1 MINTLLIKNFALIK
15 SLEVDFEK
23 GFTVVSGETG
33 SGKSIMLDAI
43 SLLMGKRSDRG
54 SLYDKEKKCILEI
67 EIELSND
74 KQVYFKKNNLDFD
87 NKTIIRR
94 EISYSGKSRSFIN
107 DTPVSLSVLNDIVS
121 STIEIYSQ
129 NQSISLKSEE
139 KQLELLDNIANS
151 EGLIQNYKVVYN
163 KYNKLKNEIENIK
176 KGNKLS
182 DAELE
187 FLNFQIEE
195 LFQSKLKEGEKEE
208 LESQFI
214 ILENS
219 SNIIEKLSES
229 FQLLSEENGVNTK
242 VSQIENELQKLS
254 DLSERLND
262 LVERVSSVRIEL
274 SDIESEMNILSELV
288 DNNPESL
295 MIVSNRLDHLNSLL
309 GKHRKST
316 VYELILLLEE
326 MNLKVQSSSDFEKII
341 DKKNK
346 ELKLCENELQIHS
359 NVLTKNRKSVASSF
373 KSNVEFHLQKLGIK
387 SPVFNV
393 EITELSSF
401 TSLGKDKIQ
410 FLFSANK
417 GNEPLE
423 IHKVASGG
431 ELSRLMLCF
440 SYLLSEFNNLSSL
453 IFDEIDTGVS
463 GEIADLMS
471 EMMKSMSEKRQ
482 VLSVTHLPQIA
493 SKADIHFRVFK
504 SESNDRTTS
513 KIVKLNMEGRIE
525 EIAKMLSGKKITK
538 TSISNAKELLN
549 Q

>member
-214 ILENS
+214 VLENS

-254 DLSERLND
+254 DLSEQLND

-274 SDIESEMNILSELV
+274 SDIESEMNILSESV

-440 SYLLSEFNNLSSL
+440 SFLLSEFNNLSSL

-513 KIVKLNMEGRIE
+513 EIVKLNMEGRIE

-538 TSISNAKELLN
+538 TSISNAKELLS

>member
-74 KQVYFKKNNLDFD
+74 KEVYFKNNNLDFD

-107 DTPVSLSVLNDIVS
+107 DTPVSLSVLNDVVS

-214 ILENS
+214 VLENS

-274 SDIESEMNILSELV
+274 SDIESEMNILSESV

-309 GKHRKST
+309 VKHRKST

-346 ELKLCENELQIHS
+346 ELKLCEKELQIHS
-359 NVLTKNRKSVASSF
+359 DVLTKNRKSVASSF

-504 SESNDRTTS
+504 SESNDRTNS
-513 KIVKLNMEGRIE
+513 EIVKLNMEGRIE

-538 TSISNAKELLN
+538 TSISNAKELLS

>member
-67 EIELSND
+67 EIELSDD
-74 KQVYFKKNNLDFD
+74 KEIYFQKNNLDFD

-214 ILENS
+214 VLENS

-346 ELKLCENELQIHS
+346 ELKLCEKELQIHS

-493 SKADIHFRVFK
+493 SKADFHFRVFK

-513 KIVKLNMEGRIE
+513 EIVKLNMEGRIE

-538 TSISNAKELLN
+538 TSISNAKELLS

>member
-139 KQLELLDNIANS
+139 KQLELLDNLADS
-151 EGLIQNYKVVYN
+151 KGLIQNYKVVYN

-187 FLNFQIEE
+187 FLNFQIDE

-309 GKHRKST
+309 VKHRKST

-326 MNLKVQSSSDFEKII
+326 MNLKVESSSDFEKII

-538 TSISNAKELLN
+538 TSISNAKELLS

>member
-74 KQVYFKKNNLDFD
+74 KEVYFKNNNLDFD

-107 DTPVSLSVLNDIVS
+107 DTPVSLSVLNDVVS

-214 ILENS
+214 VLENS

-274 SDIESEMNILSELV
+274 SDIESEMNILSESV

-309 GKHRKST
+309 VKHRKST

-346 ELKLCENELQIHS
+346 ELKLCEKELQIHS

-504 SESNDRTTS
+504 SESNDRTNS
-513 KIVKLNMEGRIE
+513 EIVKLNMEGRIE

-538 TSISNAKELLN
+538 TSISNAKELLS

>member
-67 EIELSND
+67 EIELSDD
-74 KQVYFKKNNLDFD
+74 KEIYFQKNNLDFD

-107 DTPVSLSVLNDIVS
+107 DIPVSLSMLNDVVS

-139 KQLELLDNIANS
+139 KQLELLDNLADS
-151 EGLIQNYKVVYN
+151 KGLIQNYKVVYN

-214 ILENS
+214 VLENS
-219 SNIIEKLSES
+219 SNIIEKLSKS

-262 LVERVSSVRIEL
+262 LVDRVSSVRIEL
-274 SDIESEMNILSELV
+274 FDIESEMNILSESV

-295 MIVSNRLDHLNSLL
+295 LIVSNRLDHLNSLL
-309 GKHRKST
+309 VKHRKST

-346 ELKLCENELQIHS
+346 ELKLCEKELQIHS
-359 NVLTKNRKSVASSF
+359 DVLTKNRKSVASSF

-401 TSLGKDKIQ
+401 TSLGKDRVQ

-493 SKADIHFRVFK
+493 SKADFHFRVFK

-513 KIVKLNMEGRIE
+513 EIVKLNMEGRIE

>member
-67 EIELSND
+67 EIELSDD
-74 KQVYFKKNNLDFD
+74 KEIYFQKNNLDFD

-107 DTPVSLSVLNDIVS
+107 DTPVSLSMLNDVVS

-139 KQLELLDNIANS
+139 KQLELLDNLADS
-151 EGLIQNYKVVYN
+151 KGLIQNYKVVYN

-187 FLNFQIEE
+187 FLNFQIDE

-214 ILENS
+214 VLENS
-219 SNIIEKLSES
+219 SNIIEKLSKS

-309 GKHRKST
+309 VKHRKVT

-346 ELKLCENELQIHS
+346 ELKLCEKELQIHS

-393 EITELSSF
+393 EINELSSF
-401 TSLGKDKIQ
+401 TSLGKDRVQ

-493 SKADIHFRVFK
+493 SKADFHFRVFK

-513 KIVKLNMEGRIE
+513 EIVKLNMEGRIE

-538 TSISNAKELLN
+538 TSISNAKELLS

>member
-23 GFTVVSGETG
+23 GFTVLSGETG

-163 KYNKLKNEIENIK
+163 KYNILKNEIENIK

-214 ILENS
+214 VLENS

-242 VSQIENELQKLS
+242 LSQIENELQKLS
-254 DLSERLND
+254 NLSERLND

-288 DNNPESL
+288 DNNSESL

-309 GKHRKST
+309 VKHRKST

-326 MNLKVQSSSDFEKII
+326 MHLKVQSSSDFEKII

-346 ELKLCENELQIHS
+346 ELKLCEKELQIHS

-401 TSLGKDKIQ
+401 TSIGKDKIQ

-440 SYLLSEFNNLSSL
+440 SYLLSDFNNLSSL

-504 SESNDRTTS
+504 SESNNRTNS
-513 KIVKLNMEGRIE
+513 EIVKLNMEGRIE

-538 TSISNAKELLN
+538 TSISNAKELLS

>member
-67 EIELSND
+67 EIELSDD
-74 KQVYFKKNNLDFD
+74 KEIYFQKNNLDFD

-107 DTPVSLSVLNDIVS
+107 DTPVSLSVLNDVVS

-214 ILENS
+214 VLENS

-274 SDIESEMNILSELV
+274 SDIESEMNILSESV

-309 GKHRKST
+309 VKHRKVT

-513 KIVKLNMEGRIE
+513 EIVKLNMEGRIE

-538 TSISNAKELLN
+538 TSISNAKELLS

>member
-151 EGLIQNYKVVYN
+151 EGLIQNYKLVYN
-163 KYNKLKNEIENIK
+163 KYNKLQNEIENIK

-214 ILENS
+214 VLENS

-309 GKHRKST
+309 VKHRKST

-346 ELKLCENELQIHS
+346 ELKLCEKELQIHS
-359 NVLTKNRKSVASSF
+359 NVLTKNRKCVASSF

-393 EITELSSF
+393 KITELSSF

-493 SKADIHFRVFK
+493 SKADFHFRVFK

-513 KIVKLNMEGRIE
+513 EIVKLNMEGRIE

>member
-67 EIELSND
+67 EIELSDD
-74 KQVYFKKNNLDFD
+74 KEIYFKKNNLDFD

-107 DTPVSLSVLNDIVS
+107 DTPVSLSVLNDVVS

-139 KQLELLDNIANS
+139 KQLELLDNLADS
-151 EGLIQNYKVVYN
+151 KGLIQNYKVVYN

-214 ILENS
+214 FLENS
-219 SNIIEKLSES
+219 SNIIEKLSKS

-262 LVERVSSVRIEL
+262 LVDRVSSVRIEL
-274 SDIESEMNILSELV
+274 SDIESEMNILSESV

-309 GKHRKST
+309 VKHRKST

-346 ELKLCENELQIHS
+346 ELKLCEKELQIHS
-359 NVLTKNRKSVASSF
+359 DVLTKNRKSVASSF

-401 TSLGKDKIQ
+401 TSLGKDRVQ

-493 SKADIHFRVFK
+493 SKADFHFRVFK

-513 KIVKLNMEGRIE
+513 EIVKLNMEGRIE

>member
-67 EIELSND
+67 EIELSDD
-74 KQVYFKKNNLDFD
+74 KEIYFQKNNLDFD

-107 DTPVSLSVLNDIVS
+107 DIPVSLSMLNDVVS

-214 ILENS
+214 VLENS
-219 SNIIEKLSES
+219 SNIIEKLSKS

-262 LVERVSSVRIEL
+262 LVDRVSSVRIEL
-274 SDIESEMNILSELV
+274 SDIESEMNILSESV

-309 GKHRKST
+309 VKHRKST

-341 DKKNK
+341 IAYEPVWAIGTGLTAEPSDA
-346 ELKLCENELQIHS
+346 QAMHS
-359 NVLTKNRKSVASSF
+359 YIRNA
-373 KSNVEFHLQKLGIK
+373 I
-387 SPVFNV
+387 
-393 EITELSSF
+393 
-401 TSLGKDKIQ
+401 
-410 FLFSANK
+410 ANK
-417 GNEPLE
+417 
-423 IHKVASGG
+423 
-431 ELSRLMLCF
+431 F
-440 SYLLSEFNNLSSL
+440 
-453 IFDEIDTGVS
+453 T
-463 GEIADLMS
+463 
-471 EMMKSMSEKRQ
+471 
-482 VLSVTHLPQIA
+482 
-493 SKADIHFRVFK
+493 
-504 SESNDRTTS
+504 
-513 KIVKLNMEGRIE
+513 
-525 EIAKMLSGKKITK
+525 TK
-538 TSISNAKELLN
+538 TSEQISILYGGSCKPANSKELFSMKDIDGGLIGGASLDSN
-549 Q
+549 SFLAIVNSF

>member
-1 MINTLLIKNFALIK
+1 MINKLLIKNYALIK
-15 SLEVDFEK
+15 NLEVEFDR
-23 GFTVVSGETG
+23 GFTVISGETG

-67 EIELSND
+67 EIEIDRNKEVFFTKND
-74 KQVYFKKNNLDFD
+74 LDFD
-87 NKTIIRR
+87 EKTIIRR

-107 DTPVSLSVLNDIVS
+107 DTPVSLSVLNDVVS
-121 STIEIYSQ
+121 SSLEIYSQ
-129 NQSISLKSEE
+129 NQSISLKSED
-139 KQLELLDNIANS
+139 KQLELLDNLASS
-151 EGLIQNYKVVYN
+151 EDLISNYKVVYN
-163 KYNKLKNEIENIK
+163 KNNKLKNEIENIQ

-182 DAELE
+182 DSELE

-195 LFQSKLKEGEKEE
+195 LFQSKLKKGEKEE

-214 ILENS
+214 ILENA

-229 FQLLSEENGVNTK
+229 FQLLSEENGVNSK
-242 VSQIENELQKLS
+242 ISEIENDLQKLS
-254 DLSERLND
+254 DFSDNLND
-262 LVERVSSVRIEL
+262 LVERISSVRIEL
-274 SDIESEMNILSELV
+274 SDIELEINLLSNSV

-295 MIVSNRLDHLNSLL
+295 TVVSNRLDHLNSLL
-309 GKHRKST
+309 VKHRRLSIS
-316 VYELILLLEE
+316 ELIVLLEE
-326 MNLKVQSSSDFEKII
+326 MNLKVQSSSDFEEII
-341 DKKNK
+341 KKKNK
-346 ELKLCENELQIHS
+346 ELNVCEKELQIHS
-359 NVLTKNRKSVASSF
+359 DILTENRKSVAASF
-373 KSNVEFHLQKLGIK
+373 KNNVEIHLQKLGIK

-393 EITELSSF
+393 EITELKSF
-401 TSLGKDKIQ
+401 TSLGKDRVQ

-417 GNEPLE
+417 GSLPLE

-440 SYLLSEFNNLSSL
+440 SYLLSEFNELSCL

-471 EMMKSMSEKRQ
+471 EMMRSMSEKRQ

-493 SKADIHFRVFK
+493 SKADIHFKVFK
-504 SESNDRTTS
+504 SENIRRTTS
-513 KIVKLNMEGRIE
+513 EIIKLNMEGRIE

-538 TSISNAKELLN
+538 TSINNAKELLS

>member
-1 MINTLLIKNFALIK
+1 MINKLLIKNYALIK
-15 SLEVDFEK
+15 NLEVEFDR
-23 GFTVVSGETG
+23 GFTVISGETG

-67 EIELSND
+67 EIEIDRNKEVFFTKND
-74 KQVYFKKNNLDFD
+74 LDFD
-87 NKTIIRR
+87 EKTIIRR

-107 DTPVSLSVLNDIVS
+107 DTPVSLSVLNDVVS
-121 STIEIYSQ
+121 SSLEIYSQ
-129 NQSISLKSEE
+129 NQSISLKSED
-139 KQLELLDNIANS
+139 KQLELLDNLASS
-151 EGLIQNYKVVYN
+151 EDLISNYKVVYN
-163 KYNKLKNEIENIK
+163 KYNKLKNEIENIQ

-182 DAELE
+182 DSELE

-195 LFQSKLKEGEKEE
+195 LFQSKLKKGEKEE

-214 ILENS
+214 ILENA

-229 FQLLSEENGVNTK
+229 FQSLSEENGVNSK
-242 VSQIENELQKLS
+242 ISEIENDLQKLS
-254 DLSERLND
+254 DFSDNLND
-262 LVERVSSVRIEL
+262 LVERISSVRIEL
-274 SDIESEMNILSELV
+274 SDIELEINLLSNSV

-295 MIVSNRLDHLNSLL
+295 TVVSNRLDHLNSLL
-309 GKHRKST
+309 VKHRKLSIS
-316 VYELILLLEE
+316 ELIVLLEE

-341 DKKNK
+341 KKKNK
-346 ELKLCENELQIHS
+346 ELNVCEKELQIHS
-359 NVLTKNRKSVASSF
+359 DILTENRKSVAASF
-373 KSNVEFHLQKLGIK
+373 KNNVEIHLQKLGIK

-393 EITELSSF
+393 EITELKSF
-401 TSLGKDKIQ
+401 TSLGKDRVQ

-417 GNEPLE
+417 GSLPLE

-440 SYLLSEFNNLSSL
+440 SYLLSEFNDLSCL

-471 EMMKSMSEKRQ
+471 EMMRSMSENRQ

-493 SKADIHFRVFK
+493 SKADIHFKVFK
-504 SESNDRTTS
+504 SESIRRTTS
-513 KIVKLNMEGRIE
+513 EIIKLNMEGRIE

-538 TSISNAKELLN
+538 TSISNAKELLS

>member
-1 MINTLLIKNFALIK
+1 MINKLLIKNYALIK
-15 SLEVDFEK
+15 NLEVEFDR
-23 GFTVVSGETG
+23 GFTVISGETG

-67 EIELSND
+67 EIEIDKNKEIFFTKND
-74 KQVYFKKNNLDFD
+74 LDFD
-87 NKTIIRR
+87 EKTIIRR

-107 DTPVSLSVLNDIVS
+107 DTPVSLSVLNDVVS
-121 STIEIYSQ
+121 SSLEIYSQ
-129 NQSISLKSEE
+129 NQSISLKSED
-139 KQLELLDNIANS
+139 KQLELLDNLASS
-151 EGLIQNYKVVYN
+151 EDLISNYKVVYN
-163 KYNKLKNEIENIK
+163 KYNKLKNEIENIQ

-182 DAELE
+182 DSELE

-195 LFQSKLKEGEKEE
+195 LFQSKLKKGEKEE

-214 ILENS
+214 ILENA

-229 FQLLSEENGVNTK
+229 FQSLSEENGVNSK
-242 VSQIENELQKLS
+242 ISEIENDLQKLS
-254 DLSERLND
+254 VFSHNLND
-262 LVERVSSVRIEL
+262 LVERISSVRIEL
-274 SDIESEMNILSELV
+274 SDIELEINLLSNSV

-295 MIVSNRLDHLNSLL
+295 TMVSNRLDHLNSLL
-309 GKHRKST
+309 VKHRKLSIS
-316 VYELILLLEE
+316 ELIVLLEE

-341 DKKNK
+341 KKKNK
-346 ELKLCENELQIHS
+346 ELNVCEKELQIHS
-359 NVLTKNRKSVASSF
+359 DILTENRKSVAASF
-373 KSNVEFHLQKLGIK
+373 KNNVEIHLKKLGIK
-387 SPVFNV
+387 SPLFNV
-393 EITELSSF
+393 EITELKSF
-401 TSLGKDKIQ
+401 TSLGKDRVQ

-417 GNEPLE
+417 GSLPLE

-440 SYLLSEFNNLSSL
+440 SYLLSEFNDLSCL

-471 EMMKSMSEKRQ
+471 EMMRSMSENRQ

-493 SKADIHFRVFK
+493 SKADIHFKVFK
-504 SESNDRTTS
+504 SESIRRTTS
-513 KIVKLNMEGRIE
+513 EIIKLNMEGRIE

-538 TSISNAKELLN
+538 TSINNAKELLS

>member
-74 KQVYFKKNNLDFD
+74 KEVYFKNNNLDFD

-107 DTPVSLSVLNDIVS
+107 DTPVSLSVLNDVVS

-214 ILENS
+214 VLENS

-262 LVERVSSVRIEL
+262 LVDRVSSVRIEL
-274 SDIESEMNILSELV
+274 SDIESEMNILSESV

-295 MIVSNRLDHLNSLL
+295 MIVSNRLDHLNFLL
-309 GKHRKST
+309 VKHRKST

-346 ELKLCENELQIHS
+346 ELKLCEKELQIHS
-359 NVLTKNRKSVASSF
+359 DVLTKNRKSVASSF

-401 TSLGKDKIQ
+401 SSLGKDRVQ

-493 SKADIHFRVFK
+493 SKADFHFRVFK

-513 KIVKLNMEGRIE
+513 EIVKLNMEGRIE

-538 TSISNAKELLN
+538 TSISNAKELLS

>member
-67 EIELSND
+67 EIELSDD
-74 KQVYFKKNNLDFD
+74 KEIYFQKNNLDFD

-107 DTPVSLSVLNDIVS
+107 DTPVSLSVLNDVVS

-214 ILENS
+214 VLENS

-274 SDIESEMNILSELV
+274 SDIESEMNILSESV

-309 GKHRKST
+309 VKHRKST

-346 ELKLCENELQIHS
+346 ELKLCEKELQIHS
-359 NVLTKNRKSVASSF
+359 DVLTKNRKSVASSF

-513 KIVKLNMEGRIE
+513 EIVKLNMEGRIE

-538 TSISNAKELLN
+538 TSISNAKELLS

>member
-67 EIELSND
+67 EIELSDD
-74 KQVYFKKNNLDFD
+74 KEIYFQKNNLDFD

-107 DTPVSLSVLNDIVS
+107 DTPVSLSMLNDVVS

-139 KQLELLDNIANS
+139 KQLELLDNLADS
-151 EGLIQNYKVVYN
+151 KGFIQNYKVVYN

-182 DAELE
+182 DTELE

-214 ILENS
+214 VLENS
-219 SNIIEKLSES
+219 SNIIEKLSKS

-262 LVERVSSVRIEL
+262 LVDRVSSVRIEL
-274 SDIESEMNILSELV
+274 SDIESEMNILSESV

-309 GKHRKST
+309 VKHRKST

-346 ELKLCENELQIHS
+346 ELKLCEKELQIHS
-359 NVLTKNRKSVASSF
+359 DVLTKNRKSVASSF
-373 KSNVEFHLQKLGIK
+373 KSNLEFHLQKLGIK

-393 EITELSSF
+393 EITELSCF
-401 TSLGKDKIQ
+401 TSLGKDRVQ

-440 SYLLSEFNNLSSL
+440 SYLLSDFNNLSSL

-493 SKADIHFRVFK
+493 SKADFHFRVFK

-513 KIVKLNMEGRIE
+513 EIVKLNMEGRIE

>member
-15 SLEVDFEK
+15 SLEVDFKK

-67 EIELSND
+67 EIELSDD
-74 KQVYFKKNNLDFD
+74 KEIYFQKNNLDFD

-107 DTPVSLSVLNDIVS
+107 DTPVSLSMLNDVVS

-139 KQLELLDNIANS
+139 KQLELLDNLADS
-151 EGLIQNYKVVYN
+151 KGLIQNYKVVYN

-214 ILENS
+214 VLENS
-219 SNIIEKLSES
+219 SNIIEKLSKS

-262 LVERVSSVRIEL
+262 LVDRVSSVRIEL
-274 SDIESEMNILSELV
+274 SDIESEMNILSESV

-309 GKHRKST
+309 VKHRKST

-326 MNLKVQSSSDFEKII
+326 MNLKVQSSSDFEKLI

-346 ELKLCENELQIHS
+346 ELKLCEKELQIHS
-359 NVLTKNRKSVASSF
+359 DVLTKNRKSVASSF

-401 TSLGKDKIQ
+401 SSLGKDRVQ

-493 SKADIHFRVFK
+493 SKADFHFRVFK

-513 KIVKLNMEGRIE
+513 EIVKLNMEGRIE

-538 TSISNAKELLN
+538 TSISNAKELLS

>member
-538 TSISNAKELLN
+538 TSISNAKELLS

>member
-67 EIELSND
+67 EIELSDD
-74 KQVYFKKNNLDFD
+74 KEIYFKKNNLDFD

-107 DTPVSLSVLNDIVS
+107 DTPVSLSMLNDVVS

-129 NQSISLKSEE
+129 NQSISLKSEQ
-139 KQLELLDNIANS
+139 KQLELLDNLADS
-151 EGLIQNYKVVYN
+151 KGLIQNYKVVYN

-214 ILENS
+214 VLENS

-274 SDIESEMNILSELV
+274 SDIESEMNILSESV

-309 GKHRKST
+309 VKHRKST

-346 ELKLCENELQIHS
+346 ELKLCEKELQIHS

-493 SKADIHFRVFK
+493 SKADFHFRVFK

-513 KIVKLNMEGRIE
+513 EIVKLNMEGRIE

-538 TSISNAKELLN
+538 TSISNAKELLS

>member
-74 KQVYFKKNNLDFD
+74 KEVYFKNNNLDFD

-107 DTPVSLSVLNDIVS
+107 DTPVSLSMLNDVVS

-151 EGLIQNYKVVYN
+151 EGLIQNYKLVYN
-163 KYNKLKNEIENIK
+163 KYNKLQNEIENIK

-187 FLNFQIEE
+187 FLNFQIDE

-214 ILENS
+214 VLENS

-309 GKHRKST
+309 VKHRKST

-346 ELKLCENELQIHS
+346 ELKLCEKELQIHS

-440 SYLLSEFNNLSSL
+440 SFLLSEFNNLSSL

-504 SESNDRTTS
+504 SESNDRTNS
-513 KIVKLNMEGRIE
+513 EIVKLNMEGRIE

>member
-67 EIELSND
+67 EIELSDD
-74 KQVYFKKNNLDFD
+74 KEIYFQKNNLDFD

-107 DTPVSLSVLNDIVS
+107 DTPVSLSMLNDVVS

-139 KQLELLDNIANS
+139 KQLELLDNLADS
-151 EGLIQNYKVVYN
+151 KGLIQNYKVVYN

-214 ILENS
+214 VLENS

-262 LVERVSSVRIEL
+262 LVDRVSSVRIEL
-274 SDIESEMNILSELV
+274 SDIESEMNILSESV

-309 GKHRKST
+309 VKHRKST

-346 ELKLCENELQIHS
+346 ELKLCEKELQIHS
-359 NVLTKNRKSVASSF
+359 DVLTKNRKSVASSF

-401 TSLGKDKIQ
+401 TSLGKDRVQ

-493 SKADIHFRVFK
+493 SKADFHFRVFK

-513 KIVKLNMEGRIE
+513 EIVKLNMEGRIE

-538 TSISNAKELLN
+538 TSISNAKELLS

>member
-23 GFTVVSGETG
+23 GFTVLSGETG

-163 KYNKLKNEIENIK
+163 KYNILKNEIENIK

-214 ILENS
+214 VLENS

-242 VSQIENELQKLS
+242 LSQIENELQKLS
-254 DLSERLND
+254 NLSERLND

-288 DNNPESL
+288 DNNSESL

-309 GKHRKST
+309 VKHRKST

-346 ELKLCENELQIHS
+346 ELKLCEKELQIHS

-401 TSLGKDKIQ
+401 TSIGKDKIQ

-440 SYLLSEFNNLSSL
+440 SYLLSDFNNLSSL

-504 SESNDRTTS
+504 SESNNRTNS
-513 KIVKLNMEGRIE
+513 EIVKLNMEGRIE

-538 TSISNAKELLN
+538 TSISNAKELLS

>member
-1 MINTLLIKNFALIK
+1 MINKLLIENYALIKN
-15 SLEVDFEK
+15 LEVEFDR
-23 GFTVVSGETG
+23 GFTVISGETG

-67 EIELSND
+67 EIEIDRNKEVFFTKND
-74 KQVYFKKNNLDFD
+74 LDFD
-87 NKTIIRR
+87 EKTIIRR

-107 DTPVSLSVLNDIVS
+107 DTPVSLSVLNDVVS
-121 STIEIYSQ
+121 SSLEIYSQ
-129 NQSISLKSEE
+129 NQSISLKSED
-139 KQLELLDNIANS
+139 KQLELLDNLASS
-151 EGLIQNYKVVYN
+151 EDLISNYKVVYN
-163 KYNKLKNEIENIK
+163 KYNKLKNEIENIQ

-182 DAELE
+182 DSELE

-195 LFQSKLKEGEKEE
+195 LFQSKLKKGEKEE

-214 ILENS
+214 ILENA

-229 FQLLSEENGVNTK
+229 FQSLSEENGVNSK
-242 VSQIENELQKLS
+242 ISEIENDLQKLS
-254 DLSERLND
+254 DFSDNLND
-262 LVERVSSVRIEL
+262 LVERISSVRIEL
-274 SDIESEMNILSELV
+274 SDIELEINLLSNSV

-295 MIVSNRLDHLNSLL
+295 TVVSNRLDHLNSLL
-309 GKHRKST
+309 VKHRKLSIS
-316 VYELILLLEE
+316 ELIVLLEE

-341 DKKNK
+341 KKKNK
-346 ELKLCENELQIHS
+346 ELNVCEKELQIHS
-359 NVLTKNRKSVASSF
+359 DILTENRKSVAASF
-373 KSNVEFHLQKLGIK
+373 KNNVEIHLQKLGIK

-393 EITELSSF
+393 EITELKSF
-401 TSLGKDKIQ
+401 TSLGKDRVQ

-417 GNEPLE
+417 GSLPLE

-440 SYLLSEFNNLSSL
+440 SYLLSEFNELSCL

-471 EMMKSMSEKRQ
+471 EMMRSMSEKRQ
-482 VLSVTHLPQIA
+482 VLSITHLPQIA
-493 SKADIHFRVFK
+493 SKADIHFKVFK
-504 SESNDRTTS
+504 SESIRRTTS
-513 KIVKLNMEGRIE
+513 EIIKLNMEGRIE

-538 TSISNAKELLN
+538 TSISNAKELLS

>member
-513 KIVKLNMEGRIE
+513 EIVKLNMEGRIE

-538 TSISNAKELLN
+538 TSISNAKELLS

>member
-33 SGKSIMLDAI
+33 SGKSIMIDAI

-67 EIELSND
+67 EIELSDD
-74 KQVYFKKNNLDFD
+74 KEIYFQKNNLDFD

-107 DTPVSLSVLNDIVS
+107 DTPVSLSMLNDVVS

-139 KQLELLDNIANS
+139 KQLKLLDNLADS
-151 EGLIQNYKVVYN
+151 KGLIKNYKVVYN

-182 DAELE
+182 DSELE

-214 ILENS
+214 VLENS
-219 SNIIEKLSES
+219 SNIIEKLSKS
-229 FQLLSEENGVNTK
+229 FQLLSEENGVITK

-262 LVERVSSVRIEL
+262 LVDRVSSVRIEL
-274 SDIESEMNILSELV
+274 SDIESEMNILSESV

-309 GKHRKST
+309 VKHRKST

-346 ELKLCENELQIHS
+346 ELKLCEKELQIHS
-359 NVLTKNRKSVASSF
+359 DVLTKNRKSVASSF

-401 TSLGKDKIQ
+401 TSLGKDRVQ

-493 SKADIHFRVFK
+493 SKADFHFRVFK

-513 KIVKLNMEGRIE
+513 EIVKLNMEGRIE

>member
-1 MINTLLIKNFALIK
+1 MINKLLIKNYALIK
-15 SLEVDFEK
+15 NLEVEFDR
-23 GFTVVSGETG
+23 GFTVISGETG

-67 EIELSND
+67 EIEIDKNKEIFFTKND
-74 KQVYFKKNNLDFD
+74 LDFD
-87 NKTIIRR
+87 EKTIIRR

-107 DTPVSLSVLNDIVS
+107 DTPVSLSVLNDVVS
-121 STIEIYSQ
+121 SSLEIYSQ
-129 NQSISLKSEE
+129 NQSISLKSED
-139 KQLELLDNIANS
+139 KQLELLDNLASS
-151 EGLIQNYKVVYN
+151 EDLISNYKVVYN
-163 KYNKLKNEIENIK
+163 KYNKLKNEIENIQ

-182 DAELE
+182 DSELE

-195 LFQSKLKEGEKEE
+195 LFQSKLKKGEKEE

-214 ILENS
+214 ILENAS
-219 SNIIEKLSES
+219 SIIEKLSES
-229 FQLLSEENGVNTK
+229 FQSLSEENGVNSK
-242 VSQIENELQKLS
+242 ISEIENDLQKLS
-254 DLSERLND
+254 VFSHNLND
-262 LVERVSSVRIEL
+262 LVERISSVRIEL
-274 SDIESEMNILSELV
+274 SDIELEINLLSNSV

-295 MIVSNRLDHLNSLL
+295 TVVSNRLDHLNSLL
-309 GKHRKST
+309 VKHRKLSIS
-316 VYELILLLEE
+316 ELIVLLEE

-341 DKKNK
+341 KKKNK
-346 ELKLCENELQIHS
+346 ELNVCEKELQIHS
-359 NVLTKNRKSVASSF
+359 DILTENRKSVAASF
-373 KSNVEFHLQKLGIK
+373 KNNVEIHLQKLGIK

-393 EITELSSF
+393 EITKLKSF
-401 TSLGKDKIQ
+401 TSLGKDRVQ

-417 GNEPLE
+417 GSLPLE

-440 SYLLSEFNNLSSL
+440 SYLLSEFNDLSCL

-471 EMMKSMSEKRQ
+471 EMMRSMSENRQ

-493 SKADIHFRVFK
+493 SKADIHFKVFK
-504 SESNDRTTS
+504 SESIRRTTS
-513 KIVKLNMEGRIE
+513 EIIKLNMEGRIE

-538 TSISNAKELLN
+538 TSINNAKELLS

>member
-67 EIELSND
+67 EIELSDD
-74 KQVYFKKNNLDFD
+74 KEIYFQKNNLDFD

-107 DTPVSLSVLNDIVS
+107 DTPVSLSMLNDVVS

-214 ILENS
+214 VLENS

-274 SDIESEMNILSELV
+274 SDIESEMNILSESV

-309 GKHRKST
+309 VKHRKST

-346 ELKLCENELQIHS
+346 ELKLCEKELQIHS
-359 NVLTKNRKSVASSF
+359 DVLTKNRKSVASSF

-493 SKADIHFRVFK
+493 SKADFHFRVFK

-513 KIVKLNMEGRIE
+513 EIVKLNMEGRIE

-538 TSISNAKELLN
+538 TSISNAKELLS

>member
-67 EIELSND
+67 EIELSDD
-74 KQVYFKKNNLDFD
+74 KEIYFQKNNLDFD

-107 DTPVSLSVLNDIVS
+107 DTPVSLSVLNDVVS

-214 ILENS
+214 VLENS

-274 SDIESEMNILSELV
+274 SDIESEMNILSESV

-309 GKHRKST
+309 VKHRKST

-346 ELKLCENELQIHS
+346 ELKLCEKELQIHS
-359 NVLTKNRKSVASSF
+359 DVLTKNRKSVASSF

-493 SKADIHFRVFK
+493 SKADFHFRVFK

-513 KIVKLNMEGRIE
+513 EIVKLNMEGRIE

-538 TSISNAKELLN
+538 TSISNAKELLS

>member
-214 ILENS
+214 VLENS

-440 SYLLSEFNNLSSL
+440 SFLLSEFNNLSSL

-493 SKADIHFRVFK
+493 SKADFHFRVFK

-513 KIVKLNMEGRIE
+513 EIVKLNMEGRIE

-538 TSISNAKELLN
+538 TSISNAKELLS

>member
-1 MINTLLIKNFALIK
+1 
-15 SLEVDFEK
+15 
-23 GFTVVSGETG
+23 
-33 SGKSIMLDAI
+33 MLD
-43 SLLMGKRSDRG
+43 
-54 SLYDKEKKCILEI
+54 
-67 EIELSND
+67 
-74 KQVYFKKNNLDFD
+74 NLAD
-87 NKTIIRR
+87 
-94 EISYSGKSRSFIN
+94 
-107 DTPVSLSVLNDIVS
+107 
-121 STIEIYSQ
+121 
-129 NQSISLKSEE
+129 
-139 KQLELLDNIANS
+139 S

-214 ILENS
+214 VLENS
-219 SNIIEKLSES
+219 SNIIEKLSKS

-242 VSQIENELQKLS
+242 VSQIKNELQKLS

-262 LVERVSSVRIEL
+262 LVDRVSSVRIEL
-274 SDIESEMNILSELV
+274 SDIESEMNILSESV

-309 GKHRKST
+309 VKHRKST

-346 ELKLCENELQIHS
+346 DKKLCEKELQIHCD
-359 NVLTKNRKSVASSF
+359 VLTKNRKSVASSF

-401 TSLGKDKIQ
+401 TSLGKDRVQ

-440 SYLLSEFNNLSSL
+440 YIVSL
-453 IFDEIDTGVS
+453 
-463 GEIADLMS
+463 
-471 EMMKSMSEKRQ
+471 
-482 VLSVTHLPQIA
+482 
-493 SKADIHFRVFK
+493 
-504 SESNDRTTS
+504 
-513 KIVKLNMEGRIE
+513 
-525 EIAKMLSGKKITK
+525 
-538 TSISNAKELLN
+538 
-549 Q
+549 

>member
-1 MINTLLIKNFALIK
+1 MINKLLIKNYALIK
-15 SLEVDFEK
+15 NLEVEFDR
-23 GFTVVSGETG
+23 GFTVISGETG

-67 EIELSND
+67 EIEIDRNKEVFFTKND
-74 KQVYFKKNNLDFD
+74 LDFD
-87 NKTIIRR
+87 EKTIIRR

-107 DTPVSLSVLNDIVS
+107 DTPVSLSVLNDVVS
-121 STIEIYSQ
+121 SSLEIYSQ
-129 NQSISLKSEE
+129 NQSISLKSED
-139 KQLELLDNIANS
+139 KQLELLDNLASS
-151 EGLIQNYKVVYN
+151 EDLISNYKVVYN
-163 KYNKLKNEIENIK
+163 KYNKLKNEIENIQI
-176 KGNKLS
+176 GNRLS
-182 DAELE
+182 DSELE

-195 LFQSKLKEGEKEE
+195 LFQSKLKKGEKEE

-214 ILENS
+214 ILENA

-229 FQLLSEENGVNTK
+229 FQLLSEENGVNSK
-242 VSQIENELQKLS
+242 ISEIENDLQKLS
-254 DLSERLND
+254 DFSDNLND
-262 LVERVSSVRIEL
+262 LVERISSVRIEL
-274 SDIESEMNILSELV
+274 SDIELEINLLSNSV

-295 MIVSNRLDHLNSLL
+295 TVVSNRLDHLNSLL
-309 GKHRKST
+309 VKHRKLSIS
-316 VYELILLLEE
+316 ELIVLLEE

-341 DKKNK
+341 KKKNK
-346 ELKLCENELQIHS
+346 ELNVCEKELQIHS
-359 NVLTKNRKSVASSF
+359 DILTENRKSVAASF
-373 KSNVEFHLQKLGIK
+373 KNNVEIHLKKLGIK
-387 SPVFNV
+387 SPLFNV
-393 EITELSSF
+393 EITELKSF
-401 TSLGKDKIQ
+401 TSLGKDRVQ

-417 GNEPLE
+417 GSLPLE

-440 SYLLSEFNNLSSL
+440 SYLLSEFNDLSCL

-471 EMMKSMSEKRQ
+471 EMMRSMSEKRQ

-493 SKADIHFRVFK
+493 SKADIHFKVFK
-504 SESNDRTTS
+504 SESIRRTTS
-513 KIVKLNMEGRIE
+513 EIIKLNMEGRIE

-538 TSISNAKELLN
+538 TSISNAKELLS

>member
-67 EIELSND
+67 EIELSDD
-74 KQVYFKKNNLDFD
+74 KEIYFQKNNLDFD

-107 DTPVSLSVLNDIVS
+107 DTPVSLSVLNDVVS

-139 KQLELLDNIANS
+139 KQLELLDNLADS
-151 EGLIQNYKVVYN
+151 KGLIQNYKVVYN

-214 ILENS
+214 VLENS

-274 SDIESEMNILSELV
+274 SDIESEMNILSESV

-309 GKHRKST
+309 VKHRKST

-346 ELKLCENELQIHS
+346 ELKLCEKELQIHS
-359 NVLTKNRKSVASSF
+359 DVLTKNRKSVASSF

-493 SKADIHFRVFK
+493 SKADFHFRVFK

-513 KIVKLNMEGRIE
+513 EIVKLNMEGRIE

-538 TSISNAKELLN
+538 TSISNAKELLS

>member
-67 EIELSND
+67 EIELSDD
-74 KQVYFKKNNLDFD
+74 KEIYFQKNNLDFD

-107 DTPVSLSVLNDIVS
+107 DIPVSLSMLNDVVS

-139 KQLELLDNIANS
+139 KQLELLDNLADS
-151 EGLIQNYKVVYN
+151 KGLIQNYKVVYN

-214 ILENS
+214 VLENS
-219 SNIIEKLSES
+219 SNIIEKLSKS

-254 DLSERLND
+254 DLSERLNN
-262 LVERVSSVRIEL
+262 LVDRVSSVRIEL
-274 SDIESEMNILSELV
+274 SDIESEMNILSESV

-309 GKHRKST
+309 VKHRKST

-346 ELKLCENELQIHS
+346 ELKLCEKELQIHS
-359 NVLTKNRKSVASSF
+359 DVLTKNRKSVASSF

-401 TSLGKDKIQ
+401 SSLGKDRVQ

-493 SKADIHFRVFK
+493 SKADFHFRVFK
-504 SESNDRTTS
+504 SESNDRTKS
-513 KIVKLNMEGRIE
+513 EIVKLNMEGRIE

>member
-67 EIELSND
+67 EIELSDD
-74 KQVYFKKNNLDFD
+74 KEIYFQKNNLDFD

-107 DTPVSLSVLNDIVS
+107 DTPVSLSVLNDVVS

-151 EGLIQNYKVVYN
+151 EGLIQNYKLVYN
-163 KYNKLKNEIENIK
+163 KYNKLQNEIENIK

-214 ILENS
+214 VLENS

-309 GKHRKST
+309 VKHRKST

-326 MNLKVQSSSDFEKII
+326 MNLKVESSSDFEKII

-346 ELKLCENELQIHS
+346 ELKLCEKELQIHS

-513 KIVKLNMEGRIE
+513 EIVKLNMEGRIE

-538 TSISNAKELLN
+538 TSISNAKELLS

>member
-67 EIELSND
+67 EIELSDD
-74 KQVYFKKNNLDFD
+74 KEIYFQKNNLDFD

-107 DTPVSLSVLNDIVS
+107 DTPVSLSMLNDVVS

-139 KQLELLDNIANS
+139 KQLELLDNLADS
-151 EGLIQNYKVVYN
+151 KGLIQNYKVVYN

-214 ILENS
+214 VLENS
-219 SNIIEKLSES
+219 SNIIEKLSKS

-242 VSQIENELQKLS
+242 VSQIKNELQKLS

-262 LVERVSSVRIEL
+262 LVDRVSSVRIEL
-274 SDIESEMNILSELV
+274 SDIESEMNILSESV

-309 GKHRKST
+309 VKHRKST

-346 ELKLCENELQIHS
+346 ELKLCEKELQIHS
-359 NVLTKNRKSVASSF
+359 DVLTKNRKSVASSF

-401 TSLGKDKIQ
+401 TSLGKDRVQ

-493 SKADIHFRVFK
+493 SKADFHFRVFK

-513 KIVKLNMEGRIE
+513 EIVKLNMEGRIE

>member
-67 EIELSND
+67 EIELSDD
-74 KQVYFKKNNLDFD
+74 KEIYFKKNNLDFD

-107 DTPVSLSVLNDIVS
+107 DTPVSLSVLNDVVS

-262 LVERVSSVRIEL
+262 LVDRVSSVRIEL
-274 SDIESEMNILSELV
+274 SDIESEMNILSESV

-309 GKHRKST
+309 VKHRKST

-346 ELKLCENELQIHS
+346 ELKLCEKELQIHCD
-359 NVLTKNRKSVASSF
+359 VLTKNRKSVASSF

-401 TSLGKDKIQ
+401 TSLGKDRVQ

-504 SESNDRTTS
+504 SESNDRTNS
-513 KIVKLNMEGRIE
+513 EIVKLNMEGRIE

-538 TSISNAKELLN
+538 TSISNAKELLS

>member
-1 MINTLLIKNFALIK
+1 MINKLLIENYALIKN
-15 SLEVDFEK
+15 LEVEFDR
-23 GFTVVSGETG
+23 GFTVISGETG

-67 EIELSND
+67 EIEIDKNKEIFFTKND
-74 KQVYFKKNNLDFD
+74 LDFD
-87 NKTIIRR
+87 EKTIIRR

-107 DTPVSLSVLNDIVS
+107 DTPVSLSVLNDVVS
-121 STIEIYSQ
+121 SSLEIYSQ
-129 NQSISLKSEE
+129 NQSISLKSED
-139 KQLELLDNIANS
+139 KQLELLDNLASS
-151 EGLIQNYKVVYN
+151 EDLISNYKVVYN
-163 KYNKLKNEIENIK
+163 KYNKLKNEIENIQ

-182 DAELE
+182 DSELE

-195 LFQSKLKEGEKEE
+195 LFQSKLKKGEKEE

-214 ILENS
+214 ILENAS
-219 SNIIEKLSES
+219 SIIEKLSES
-229 FQLLSEENGVNTK
+229 FQSLSEENGVNSK
-242 VSQIENELQKLS
+242 ISEIENDLQKLS
-254 DLSERLND
+254 DFSDNLND
-262 LVERVSSVRIEL
+262 LVERISSVRIEL
-274 SDIESEMNILSELV
+274 SDIELEINLLSNSV

-295 MIVSNRLDHLNSLL
+295 TVVSNRLDHLNSLL
-309 GKHRKST
+309 VKHRKLSIS
-316 VYELILLLEE
+316 ELIVLLEE

-341 DKKNK
+341 KKKNK
-346 ELKLCENELQIHS
+346 ELNVCEKELQIHS
-359 NVLTKNRKSVASSF
+359 DILTENRKSVADSF
-373 KSNVEFHLQKLGIK
+373 KNNVEIHLKKLGIK

-393 EITELSSF
+393 EITKLKSF
-401 TSLGKDKIQ
+401 TSLGKDRVQ

-417 GNEPLE
+417 GSLPLE

-440 SYLLSEFNNLSSL
+440 SYLLSEFNDLSCL

-471 EMMKSMSEKRQ
+471 EMMRSMSENRQ

-493 SKADIHFRVFK
+493 SKADIHFKVFK
-504 SESNDRTTS
+504 SESIRRTTS
-513 KIVKLNMEGRIE
+513 EIIKLNMEGRIE

-538 TSISNAKELLN
+538 TSINNAKELLS

>member
-1 MINTLLIKNFALIK
+1 MINKLLIKNYALIK
-15 SLEVDFEK
+15 NLEVEFDR
-23 GFTVVSGETG
+23 GFTVISGETG

-67 EIELSND
+67 EIEIDKNKEIFFTKND
-74 KQVYFKKNNLDFD
+74 LDFD
-87 NKTIIRR
+87 EKTIIRR

-107 DTPVSLSVLNDIVS
+107 DTPVSLSVLNDVVS
-121 STIEIYSQ
+121 SSLEIYSQ
-129 NQSISLKSEE
+129 NQSISLKSED
-139 KQLELLDNIANS
+139 KQLELLDNLASS
-151 EGLIQNYKVVYN
+151 EDLISNYKVVYN
-163 KYNKLKNEIENIK
+163 KYNKLKNEIENIQ

-182 DAELE
+182 DSELE

-195 LFQSKLKEGEKEE
+195 LFQSKLKKGEKEE

-214 ILENS
+214 ILENAS
-219 SNIIEKLSES
+219 SIIEKLSES
-229 FQLLSEENGVNTK
+229 FHSLSEENGVNSK
-242 VSQIENELQKLS
+242 ISEIENDLQKLS
-254 DLSERLND
+254 VFSHNLND
-262 LVERVSSVRIEL
+262 LVERISSVRIEL
-274 SDIESEMNILSELV
+274 SDIELEINLLSNSV

-295 MIVSNRLDHLNSLL
+295 TMVSNRLDHLNSLL
-309 GKHRKST
+309 VKHRKLSIS
-316 VYELILLLEE
+316 ELIVLLEE

-341 DKKNK
+341 KKKNK
-346 ELKLCENELQIHS
+346 ELYVCEKELQIHS
-359 NVLTKNRKSVASSF
+359 DILTENRKSVAASF
-373 KSNVEFHLQKLGIK
+373 KNNVEIHLKKLGIK
-387 SPVFNV
+387 SPLFNV
-393 EITELSSF
+393 EITELKSF
-401 TSLGKDKIQ
+401 TSLGKDRVQ

-417 GNEPLE
+417 GSLPLE

-440 SYLLSEFNNLSSL
+440 SYLLSEFNDLSCL

-471 EMMKSMSEKRQ
+471 EMMRSMSEKRQ

-493 SKADIHFRVFK
+493 SKADIHFKVFK
-504 SESNDRTTS
+504 SESIRRTTS
-513 KIVKLNMEGRIE
+513 EIIKLNMEGRIE

-538 TSISNAKELLN
+538 TSISNAKELLS